1 MDEPEQTRQNQIR
14 ATVRAQIHPDGQITG
29 DRNAVYMGQYAAN
42 LRRRYY
48 AAKDSTEYINQLETE
63 ENIKV
68 KKFETRELNVFSPRI
83 TEFLDFEKQATVND
97 DLIYVNPM
105 IFLHVS
111 KCPFIQTERQL
122 PLEMPYTEHILQATM
137 LTIPEGYAV
146 EELPKPLNLKT
157 EDGQDI
163 VRYNISQS
171 GNTINVTYTFIANK
185 LLHLATEYP
194 TVKMFWENVAE
205 KNNELIVLKKQ

>member
-1 MDEPEQTRQNQIR
+1 MNLSKLGKNQIR
-14 ATVRAQIHPDGQITG
+14 ATVRAQIHPNGQITG

-97 DLIYVNPM
+97 DLIYVSPM

-111 KCPFIQTERQL
+111 RVVSTASSARRTL
-122 PLEMPYTEHILQATM
+122 SSS
-137 LTIPEGYAV
+137 TIRTLSFSV
-146 EELPKPLNLKT
+146 ST
-157 EDGQDI
+157 
-163 VRYNISQS
+163 
-171 GNTINVTYTFIANK
+171 
-185 LLHLATEYP
+185 
-194 TVKMFWENVAE
+194 
-205 KNNELIVLKKQ
+205 